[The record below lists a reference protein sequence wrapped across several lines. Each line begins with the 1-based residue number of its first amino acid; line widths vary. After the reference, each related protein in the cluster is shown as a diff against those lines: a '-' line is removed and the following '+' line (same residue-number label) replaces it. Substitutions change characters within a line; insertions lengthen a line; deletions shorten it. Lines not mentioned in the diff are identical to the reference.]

1 MATTLA
7 SEACSRNSRAKKV
20 TRLLL
25 LQTVEGPNPDRP
37 TPLEFG
43 RAAVARFAQ
52 STADARHFG
61 HQSFSACGAE
71 LRRFV
76 AKNPRTIEN
85 DREKF
90 SCFGSE
96 AFML

>member
-1 MATTLA
+1 MV
-7 SEACSRNSRAKKV
+7 ESRRFGPSAAQKKV

-25 LQTVEGPNPDRP
+25 LQTVEGPNPDRQ

-71 LRRFV
+71 LRRFA

-85 DREKF
+85 DREKLSRF
-90 SCFGSE
+90 SSE
-96 AFML
+96 AFTL